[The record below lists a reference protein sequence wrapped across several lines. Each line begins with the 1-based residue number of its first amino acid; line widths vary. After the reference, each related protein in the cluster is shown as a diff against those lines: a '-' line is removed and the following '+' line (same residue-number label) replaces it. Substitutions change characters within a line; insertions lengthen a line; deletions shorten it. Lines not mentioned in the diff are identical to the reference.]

1 MDSTLIII
9 KRTSTRKQ
17 LNEALRKLKN
27 RKRFNAK
34 KYLGSIKDA
43 FGDAVEYQSK
53 LRDEWA

>member
-1 MDSTLIII
+1 MDGTLIIV

-34 KYLGSIKDA
+34 KYLGSIKDT